1 MNGTLLTIDDPRSL
15 ASNGSCISAGG
26 GVKSSASSMTILAG
40 SLVSN
45 QTYQMMVRMQN
56 RQNSTGQAKGFLL
69 VRVQD
74 NQPQLVVI
82 G

>member
-1 MNGTLLTIDDPRSL
+1 MI
-15 ASNGSCISAGG
+15 
-26 GVKSSASSMTILAG
+26 ILAG

-56 RQNSTGQAKGFLL
+56 RQNSTDQAKGYLL

>member
-1 MNGTLLTIDDPRSL
+1 
-15 ASNGSCISAGG
+15 
-26 GVKSSASSMTILAG
+26 MTILAG

-45 QTYQMMVRMQN
+45 QIYQMMVRMQN
-56 RQNSTGQAKGFLL
+56 RQNSADQAKGYLL